1 LPSIKALADKKKKT
15 FSPVRNFR
23 AEGQDTASN
32 GDKPMKEIELYIHTA
47 ERRDPK
53 LVKIDEDATV
63 DDLLRHIASE
73 ANGDVQL
80 RIEGEEE
87 PHERHR
93 KLRDCGIKHRDHI
106 DCHHCHKVA
115 VAVFYNSEQTRSFAP
130 SATIEKVLHW
140 ALRAFGLTG
149 ADALDKEL
157 RLPGAPNE
165 VLPES
170 AHIGSFVKP
179 HACEVRL
186 SLTSKT
192 EVNG

>member
-1 LPSIKALADKKKKT
+1 
-15 FSPVRNFR
+15 
-23 AEGQDTASN
+23 
-32 GDKPMKEIELYIHTA
+32 MKEIELYIHTA
-47 ERRDPK
+47 EHRDPK

-63 DDLLRHIASE
+63 EDLLKRIAPE
-73 ANGDVQL
+73 ANGDIYL
-80 RIEGEEE
+80 TIEGEEK

-93 KLRDCGIKHRDHI
+93 KLRECGIKHRDHI
-106 DCHHCHKVA
+106 DCHQCREVA
-115 VAVFYNSEQTRSFAP
+115 VAVFYNGEQNHSFAP

-140 ALRAFGLTG
+140 ALGAFGLTG
-149 ADALDKEL
+149 AAALDKVL
-157 RLPGAPNE
+157 RLPDAPNE

-186 SLTSKT
+186 NLTGKV